1 MDSRN
6 EFGAHPVGMNSMN
19 SMEETQGKPTRGKLT
34 RNQQVAVK
42 GKKTPF
48 DDSLSQPP
56 TIVAQDLEDNSFGT
70 VRKSNVA
77 LKGSKRLSDD
87 CRLESLDYPQP
98 GSRLGKPDLN
108 DI

>member
-6 EFGAHPVGMNSMN
+6 EYGAHPVGMN

-48 DDSLSQPP
+48 DDSLS
-56 TIVAQDLEDNSFGT
+56 
-70 VRKSNVA
+70 
-77 LKGSKRLSDD
+77 
-87 CRLESLDYPQP
+87 
-98 GSRLGKPDLN
+98 
-108 DI
+108 

>member
-1 MDSRN
+1 
-6 EFGAHPVGMNSMN
+6 MNSMN

-34 RNQQVAVK
+34 RNQQVAIK

-48 DDSLSQPP
+48 DDST

-77 LKGSKRLSDD
+77 LKGSKRLSED
-87 CRLESLDYPQP
+87 CRLESLDYPPP